1 VRYLLQLGWL
11 QDKTN
16 CLAVFIVT
24 GKRVCT
30 PRLVEDQGQMS
41 AGERDL
47 YAACKARLIPKL
59 ELWVLVIHAGGVP
72 PSW

>member
-1 VRYLLQLGWL
+1 
-11 QDKTN
+11 
-16 CLAVFIVT
+16 
-24 GKRVCT
+24 
-30 PRLVEDQGQMS
+30 MS